1 MDLNVQHQFYCS
13 PWNLT
18 LRTIKLFLFLQWGSC
33 PRGLGSSRPD
43 SAEGKGAEEDGET
56 TANLLV
62 GLRRLEEAARRRPCA
77 GGEGSSLQR
86 APAGAAGS
94 NSPTWARWRW
104 EEPRLRQCRGGGGLT
119 AAEQRSPVREAMAKR
134 RRVAFARDRALGRVF
149 IGWNAS

>member
-43 SAEGKGAEEDGET
+43 SAEGKGAEEDGKT

-62 GLRRLEEAARRRPCA
+62 SRVGVGMVEGGGSTMALARGRRKPYSGEFEPARRGPIAPLEDGEGERILGRGNAGMEVARRRWN
-77 GGEGSSLQR
+77 R
-86 APAGAAGS
+86 
-94 NSPTWARWRW
+94 ARWRGSVGA
-104 EEPRLRQCRGGGGLT
+104 P
-119 AAEQRSPVREAMAKR
+119 
-134 RRVAFARDRALGRVF
+134 
-149 IGWNAS
+149 